1 MRKMGVIWASVA
13 LVIASILLIGF
24 GVWIYSE
31 RNSQKETLAGN
42 DSQITENTEASE
54 ELQTEISVET
64 EIEVVEPEPEKKKIR
79 LMMLG
84 DNLMHLSVVFSGNQ
98 PDGSRNYDML
108 FEPIKDYLA
117 LADIKITN
125 QETIFGGN
133 HLGFSGFP
141 NFNSPTELGDSIA
154 KAGFNVVLH
163 ATNHAADKGINGIYH
178 TLNFWE
184 KYPDILVTGIF
195 KNANVENQDIGL
207 LDMDGVTFAIL
218 NYTYSP
224 NRAAL
229 PEDIQGHLGMLCDW
243 DKNSG
248 MIDLTTLHPDVLTD
262 IAKAKDMADVV
273 IVCPHWGTEYTFIPS
288 SYQQKFA
295 KQMTEA
301 GADLII
307 GTHPHVIQ
315 PVEWIR
321 GTNGKEALCF
331 YSLGNYVSSQ
341 YDPESMLEAMAWVT
355 FEVDEES
362 VTILESETGA
372 IPMVYQY
379 KENNRFENVYFLD
392 DYSEELARKHW
403 IHHNGGTTH
412 TFENLK
418 NWAEQVLGEWML
430 YSKDVFRDSIEP
442 ELWR

>member
-1 MRKMGVIWASVA
+1 MRKKGVIWASIA
-13 LVIASILLIGF
+13 LVIACLLSIGIG
-24 GVWIYSE
+24 I
-31 RNSQKETLAGN
+31 NSDKEAMAGD
-42 DSQITENTEASE
+42 DSQITE
-54 ELQTEISVET
+54 QTEIDTEFIEEIQTEVSTELET
-64 EIEVVEPEPEKKKIR
+64 EIVEPEPEKQKIR

-84 DNLMHLSVVFSGNQ
+84 DNLMHVSIVNSGYQ

-133 HLGFSGFP
+133 HLGFTGFP
-141 NFNSPTELGDSIA
+141 YFNSPTELGDAIA

-178 TLNFWE
+178 TLDFWE

-195 KNANVENQDIGL
+195 QKENEENQDIGL
-207 LDMDGVTFAIL
+207 LTIEGVTFAIL

-224 NRAAL
+224 NLAAL
-229 PEDIQGHLGMLCDW
+229 PKDIQGHLGMLCNW
-243 DKNSG
+243 DNNTG
-248 MIDLTTLHPDVLTD
+248 MIDMTTLHPDVLTD
-262 IAKAKDMADVV
+262 IAKAKELADVV
-273 IVCPHWGTEYTFIPS
+273 IVCPHWGTEYTFVPS

-315 PVEWIR
+315 PVEWVR
-321 GTNGKEALCF
+321 AENGNEALCF

-355 FEVDEES
+355 FEVKEDTVE
-362 VTILESETGA
+362 IMESETGA

-379 KENNRFENVYFLD
+379 TENNRFENVYFLD
-392 DYSEELARKHW
+392 EYTEELAQSHW

-430 YSKDVFRDSIEP
+430 HSKDVFRDSIDS